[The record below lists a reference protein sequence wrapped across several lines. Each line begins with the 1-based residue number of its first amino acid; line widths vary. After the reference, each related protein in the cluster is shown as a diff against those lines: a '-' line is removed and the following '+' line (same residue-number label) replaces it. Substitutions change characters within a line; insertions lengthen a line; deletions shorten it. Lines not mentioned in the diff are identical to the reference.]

1 MMRRPQ
7 RKPVMSDDRILPLIN
22 VVFMLLIFFMLAG
35 RFSATDPFEI
45 DPAKSTSE
53 AQGALEEIV
62 VLIGAD
68 GRLALGGEVIS
79 EQVLSRRISAAVA
92 EDAPVVRL
100 KADGRAEAGRVIAV
114 MELIRDAG
122 AGELK
127 LLTLARGS

>member
-53 AQGALEEIV
+53 ARGALEEIV

-79 EQVLSRRISAAVA
+79 EQVLSRRIAAAVA
-92 EDAPVVRL
+92 KDAPVVRL
-100 KADGRAEAGRVIAV
+100 KADGRAEAAQVIAV

>member
-1 MMRRPQ
+1 MMRRTQ

-45 DPAKSTSE
+45 DPAKSASE

-62 VLIGAD
+62 VLIGPD
-68 GRLALGGEVIS
+68 GRLALGSEVVSERTLSARIGEVA
-79 EQVLSRRISAAVA
+79 RRG
-92 EDAPVVRL
+92 EPVVRL
-100 KADGRAEAGRVIAV
+100 KADGRAKAARVIAV
-114 MELIRDAG
+114 MGLIRDAG
-122 AGELK
+122 ARELK

>member
-35 RFSATDPFEI
+35 RFSATDTFEI

-79 EQVLSRRISAAVA
+79 EQVLSRRIAAAVA
-92 EDAPVVRL
+92 KDAPVVRL
-100 KADGRAEAGRVIAV
+100 KADGRAEAAQVIAV